1 MSTNDQPRRSD
12 RHRDDYDDEQPEK
25 GGLFK
30 KILLWIIG
38 IIILLIVAG
47 TALFFYYASSAPKIS
62 RNELASQSTTT
73 IYDDQNR
80 VISRLGAQKRE
91 YASNSQIPTN
101 LKHAVVSIEDRRFYK
116 HHGVDPIR
124 IMGAATANVFGRST
138 GMQGGSTLTQ
148 QLVKLSVFSTAASDR
163 TLKRKA
169 QEAWLAIN
177 VERHFSK
184 NQILDFYINKVYMGN
199 GVYGMQ
205 TAAQYYYGKDLDELD
220 LSQTATLAGMPQSP
234 TYYNPLVANPKYAT
248 QRRNEVLNAMVRS
261 KYITQSQA
269 NQAASE
275 SITDGLD
282 PNHGNTS
289 DSGTGVKEKVVD
301 AYVKQVLAELEA
313 KGYNPY
319 TDGLHVHTN
328 LDLDAQEHLYDAA
341 NNSVDFQSNKMQAGV
356 AVTDPHNGQI
366 IAMLGGRHT
375 GNVVYGLNRAVQ
387 TNRSSGSTAKP
398 IIDYGPAIEY
408 LQWPTF
414 KTVQDTRFVYPG
426 TNKVLHDFDNKYKG
440 SMTMRAALVQ
450 SRNVPAVRT
459 LQEVGIKRAT
469 TFVNGLGISQKE
481 PYTLQSGIA
490 LYISPLQVS
499 AAYAAF
505 ANGGT
510 YYKPYYISSMTNRDG
525 STTNYG
531 PHGSRAMS
539 KATAYMITDMLKGV
553 FKGQGSATAAQ
564 IDGVHQ
570 AGKTG
575 TTNYPS
581 GSGHSGAMDSWM
593 AGYTKNYSIAVWT
606 GYDHPMQESGIT
618 DHYTES
624 AQLLYKDLMEYLDG
638 QNHASNWA
646 MPDTVEAVRVNGHRQ
661 LVIKDSK
668 WALEYTAD
676 DTDSDNDNSSSSIF
690 SSSRSESRSNNSS
703 RESSSSASSESR
715 SNSNDNNNNNG
726 NTSNSAPA
734 ASSSASSASSTQSS
748 NGNNNGGNNTSQSN
762 ATQNNN
768 GGGNTQQ

>member
-1 MSTNDQPRRSD
+1 MTSNDQPSRSD
-12 RHRDDYDDEQPEK
+12 RHKADYDDYDYDDESRH
-25 GGLFK
+25 GGLVK
-30 KILLWIIG
+30 RILLWILG
-38 IIILLIVAG
+38 IIILLFVAG
-47 TALFFYYASSAPKIS
+47 TALFFYYASSAPRIS
-62 RNELASQSTTT
+62 RSELAGQNTTT

-91 YASNSQIPTN
+91 YAKSDQVPDN
-101 LKHAVVSIEDRRFYK
+101 LKHAVVAIEDRRFYK

-124 IMGAATANVFGRST
+124 IMGAATANIFGRSA

-163 TLKRKA
+163 TFKRKA

-184 NQILDFYINKVYMGN
+184 SQILDFYINKVYMGN

-220 LSQTATLAGMPQSP
+220 LSQLALLAGMPQSP
-234 TYYNPLVANPKYAT
+234 TYYNPLANNTKYAT

-261 KYITQSQA
+261 KYISQSQA

-275 SITDGLD
+275 SVTDGLD
-282 PNHGNTS
+282 PDHGNTS
-289 DSGTGVKEKVVD
+289 NNGTGVKEKVID
-301 AYVKQVLAELEA
+301 AYVKQVLADLEA

-319 TDGLHVHTN
+319 NDGLRVHTN

-341 NNSVDFQSNKMQAGV
+341 NNSVSFQSDQMQTGV
-356 AVTDPHNGQI
+356 AVTDPHNGQVV
-366 IAMLGGRHT
+366 AMLGGRHT

-398 IIDYGPAIEY
+398 LMDYGPAIEY

-414 KTVQDTRFVYPG
+414 KRVQDTRFVYPG
-426 TNKVLHDFDNKYKG
+426 TNKVLRDFDNKYKG
-440 SMTMRAALVQ
+440 SMTMREALVQ
-450 SRNVPAVRT
+450 SRNVPAIRT

-469 TFVNGLGISQKE
+469 DFVNGLGISQKD

-490 LYISPLQVS
+490 LYISPLQIS
-499 AAYAAF
+499 AAYSAF

-510 YYKPYYISSMTNRDG
+510 YYKPYYISSITTQDG
-525 STTNYG
+525 NVKQFNPQG
-531 PHGSRAMS
+531 KRAMS
-539 KATAYMITDMLKGV
+539 RATAYMITEMLKGV
-553 FKGQGSATAAQ
+553 FNESEQGSASAAKL
-564 IDGVHQ
+564 DGVNQ

-606 GYDHPMQESGIT
+606 GYDHPMQSPGLSDQGT
-618 DHYTES
+618 QS
-624 AQLLYKDLMEYLDG
+624 AILLYRDLMDYLDS
-638 QNHASNWA
+638 QNHASNWS
-646 MPDTVEAVRVNGHRQ
+646 MPDTVEAVRVNGKRQ
-661 LVIKDSK
+661 FVIKDSK
-668 WALEYTAD
+668 WALEYAAD
-676 DTDSDNDNSSSSIF
+676 DTGDDDSDQDST
-690 SSSRSESRSNNSS
+690 SN
-703 RESSSSASSESR
+703 SSSSASSNRSESSSSERNNNENSSSR
-715 SNSNDNNNNNG
+715 SEESSSSRSAFS
-726 NTSNSAPA
+726 TSTSASSSSAPA
-734 ASSSASSASSTQSS
+734 ASSSSASAPATQPA
-748 NGNNNGGNNTSQSN
+748 GNSNNGQ
-762 ATQNNN
+762 
-768 GGGNTQQ
+768 

>member
-1 MSTNDQPRRSD
+1 MTSNDQPRRSD
-12 RHRDDYDDEQPEK
+12 RHRTDYDDYDYDDEPRHR
-25 GGLFK
+25 GLVK
-30 KILLWIIG
+30 RILLWILG
-38 IIILLIVAG
+38 IIVLLFVAG
-47 TALFFYYASSAPKIS
+47 TALFFYYASSAPRIS
-62 RNELASQSTTT
+62 RSELAGQSTTT

-80 VISRLGAQKRE
+80 IISRLGAQKRE
-91 YASNSQIPTN
+91 YAKSDQVPDN
-101 LKHAVVSIEDRRFYK
+101 LKHAVVAIEDRRFYK

-124 IMGAATANVFGRST
+124 IMGAATANIFGRSA

-163 TLKRKA
+163 TFKRKA

-205 TAAQYYYGKDLDELD
+205 TAAQYYFGKDLDELD
-220 LSQTATLAGMPQSP
+220 LSQTALLAGMPQSP
-234 TYYNPLVANPKYAT
+234 SYYNPLANNTKYAT

-261 KYITQSQA
+261 KYISQAQA

-275 SITDGLD
+275 SITTGLD
-282 PNHGNTS
+282 PDHGNTS
-289 DSGTGVKEKVVD
+289 GSGTGVKEKVID
-301 AYVKQVLAELEA
+301 SYVKQVLADLEA
-313 KGYNPY
+313 RGYNPY
-319 TDGLHVHTN
+319 SDGLKVHTN

-341 NNSVDFQSNKMQAGV
+341 NNTVSFQGDNMQTGV
-356 AVTDPHNGQI
+356 AVTDPHNGQVV
-366 IAMLGGRHT
+366 AMLGGRHT

-398 IIDYGPAIEY
+398 LMDYGPAIEY

-414 KTVQDTRFVYPG
+414 KQVQDTKFVYPG
-426 TNKVLHDFDNKYKG
+426 TNKVLRDFDNKYKG

-450 SRNVPAVRT
+450 SRNVPAIRT

-469 TFVNGLGISQKE
+469 DFVNGLGISQKD

-510 YYKPYYISSMTNRDG
+510 YYKPYYISSITTQDG
-525 STTNYG
+525 NVKQIN
-531 PHGSRAMS
+531 PHGKRAMNR
-539 KATAYMITDMLKGV
+539 ATAYMITDMLKGV
-553 FKGQGSATAAQ
+553 FNASEQGSASSAKL
-564 IDGVHQ
+564 DGVNQ

-575 TTNYPS
+575 TTNYPA

-606 GYDHPMQESGIT
+606 GYDHPMQSPGLSDSGT
-618 DHYTES
+618 QS
-624 AQLLYKDLMEYLDG
+624 AILLYKDLMSYLDS
-638 QNHASNWA
+638 QNHASNWS
-646 MPDTVEAVRVNGHRQ
+646 MPDTVEAVRVNGKRQ

-668 WALEYTAD
+668 WALEYAAD
-676 DTDSDNDNSSSSIF
+676 DIDDDSGEDTSSSST
-690 SSSRSESRSNNSS
+690 SASSGSSRHEN
-703 RESSSSASSESR
+703 ESSASSSESGSHR
-715 SNSNDNNNNNG
+715 SSESST
-726 NTSNSAPA
+726 TSASSSAASSAASSSSAPA
-734 ASSSASSASSTQSS
+734 ASSSSTAPSAPSPQPAG
-748 NGNNNGGNNTSQSN
+748 NGQ
-762 ATQNNN
+762 
-768 GGGNTQQ
+768 

>member
-1 MSTNDQPRRSD
+1 MTSNDQPSRSD
-12 RHRDDYDDEQPEK
+12 RHKADYDDYDYDDEPRH
-25 GGLFK
+25 GGLVK
-30 KILLWIIG
+30 RILLWILG
-38 IIILLIVAG
+38 IIILLFVAG
-47 TALFFYYASSAPKIS
+47 TALFFYYASSAPRIS
-62 RNELASQSTTT
+62 RSELAGQNTTT

-91 YASNSQIPTN
+91 YAKSDQVPDN
-101 LKHAVVSIEDRRFYK
+101 LKHAVVAIEDRRFYK

-124 IMGAATANVFGRST
+124 IMGAATANIFGRSA

-163 TLKRKA
+163 TFKRKA

-184 NQILDFYINKVYMGN
+184 SQILDFYINKVYMGN

-220 LSQTATLAGMPQSP
+220 LSQLALLAGMPQSP
-234 TYYNPLVANPKYAT
+234 TYYNPLANNTKYAT

-261 KYITQSQA
+261 KYISQSQA

-275 SITDGLD
+275 SVTDGLD

-289 DSGTGVKEKVVD
+289 NNGTGVKEKVID
-301 AYVKQVLAELEA
+301 AYVKQVLADLEA

-319 TDGLHVHTN
+319 NDGLRVHTN

-341 NNSVDFQSNKMQAGV
+341 NNSVSFQSDQMQTGV
-356 AVTDPHNGQI
+356 AVTDPHNGQVV
-366 IAMLGGRHT
+366 AMLGGRHT

-398 IIDYGPAIEY
+398 LMDYGPAIEY

-414 KTVQDTRFVYPG
+414 KRVQDTRFVYPG
-426 TNKVLHDFDNKYKG
+426 TNKVLRDFDNKYKG
-440 SMTMRAALVQ
+440 SMTMREALVQ
-450 SRNVPAVRT
+450 SRNVPAIRT

-469 TFVNGLGISQKE
+469 DFVNGLGISQKD

-490 LYISPLQVS
+490 LYISPLQIS
-499 AAYAAF
+499 AAYSAF

-510 YYKPYYISSMTNRDG
+510 YYKPYYISSITTQDG
-525 STTNYG
+525 NVKQFNPQG
-531 PHGSRAMS
+531 KRAMS
-539 KATAYMITDMLKGV
+539 RATAYMITEMLKGV
-553 FKGQGSATAAQ
+553 FNESEQGSASAAKL
-564 IDGVHQ
+564 DGVNQ

-606 GYDHPMQESGIT
+606 GYDHPMQSPGLSDQGT
-618 DHYTES
+618 QS
-624 AQLLYKDLMEYLDG
+624 AILLYRDLMDYLDS
-638 QNHASNWA
+638 QNHASNWS
-646 MPDTVEAVRVNGHRQ
+646 MPDTVEAVRVNGKRQ
-661 LVIKDSK
+661 FVIKDSK
-668 WALEYTAD
+668 WALEYAAD
-676 DTDSDNDNSSSSIF
+676 DTGDDDSDQDST
-690 SSSRSESRSNNSS
+690 SN
-703 RESSSSASSESR
+703 SSSSASSNRSESSSSERNNNENSSSR
-715 SNSNDNNNNNG
+715 SEESSSSRSAFS
-726 NTSNSAPA
+726 TSTSASSSSAPA
-734 ASSSASSASSTQSS
+734 ASSSSASAPATQPA
-748 NGNNNGGNNTSQSN
+748 GNSNNGQ
-762 ATQNNN
+762 
-768 GGGNTQQ
+768 